1 MVTGCQLPSWCGR
14 WLVIVCCCVQLLSE
28 MDDLIEW
35 FGETERQIADA
46 EPIVCDAER
55 LRELS
60 RDHKVILSSYVISDA
75 ALIKWQYNT
84 MR

>member
-1 MVTGCQLPSWCGR
+1 
-14 WLVIVCCCVQLLSE
+14 

-75 ALIKWQYNT
+75 ALIK
-84 MR
+84 

>member
-1 MVTGCQLPSWCGR
+1 
-14 WLVIVCCCVQLLSE
+14 

-46 EPIVCDAER
+46 EPIICDTEK

-60 RDHKVILSSYVISDA
+60 RDHKVISFYFLAELCYFSILRYRSLTV
-75 ALIKWQYNT
+75 LL
-84 MR
+84 